1 MAFVSVPKDLNK
13 VKTKVALNLTK
24 RQLIS
29 FSIAAIIGFPTYWFS
44 RKTVGNDLA
53 VFLMIGVVMPFFFVA
68 IFEKDGIVFEK
79 YIGHIIRQKFLF
91 PKVRVYKTE
100 NFYDYLNT
108 SDESEGKELARQE
121 SRKRKKAIKKPKGTK
136 RQQKAA

>member
-29 FSIAAIIGFPTYWFS
+29 FSIAAIIGLPVYWFS
-44 RKTVGNDLA
+44 RKVVGNDIA
-53 VFLMIGVVMPFFFVA
+53 IFLMIGIVMPFFFVA

-79 YIGHIIRQKFLF
+79 YIGHIIKQKFIY
-91 PKVRVYKTE
+91 PKVRLYKTQ
-100 NFYDYLNT
+100 NFYDYLNKT
-108 SDESEGKELARQE
+108 GECEVIELGKQK
-121 SRKRKKAIKKPKGTK
+121 SRKTRKEVIKQSKS
-136 RQQKAA
+136 A

>member
-29 FSIAAIIGFPTYWFS
+29 FSIAAVIGLPVYWYS
-44 RKTVGNDLA
+44 RKAVGNDIA
-53 VFLMIGVVMPFFFVA
+53 VFMMIACVMPFFFVA

-79 YIGHIIRQKFLF
+79 YMGHIIRQKFIY
-91 PKVRVYKTE
+91 PKIRLYKTQ
-100 NFYDYLNT
+100 NFYEYLNNT
-108 SDESEGKELARQE
+108 EESEVIDFAKQK
-121 SRKRKKAIKKPKGTK
+121 SRKARTDVIKESKS
-136 RQQKAA
+136 A